1 MQNRM
6 KVHMFAA
13 GILLAAAVVLAG
25 CGRESR
31 SQQSAQAVTSD
42 LISDETEPDSGA
54 QDSVK
59 EDTGGEEPV
68 DYTGGTQ
75 DLTVNDREVSTQFY
89 TLTVPEEWIGQ
100 VTYRYYQL
108 PENGEYR
115 LEIFENTSAVAT
127 DGLGG
132 RVAAILLKT
141 SYGEETGLR
150 STEYLGRLHSEN
162 GSFFYVLL
170 ENPTQEQFTE
180 GSRTAYDGIRL
191 GTQSMKSRIEGRDG
205 YSFETGSVPEEN
217 EETEPDKE

>member
-6 KVHMFAA
+6 KVHMLTA
-13 GILLAAAVVLAG
+13 GILLAAVTVFTG
-25 CGRESR
+25 CGRDSR

-54 QDSVK
+54 PDSVEEETGK
-59 EDTGGEEPV
+59 ETAV
-68 DYTGGTQ
+68 DYSDGTQ
-75 DLTVNDREVSTQFY
+75 DLIVSGGEVSTQFY
-89 TLTVPEEWIGQ
+89 TLTVPEEWTGQ
-100 VTYRYYQL
+100 VTYRYFQL

-127 DGLGG
+127 EGLGG
-132 RVAAILLKT
+132 LVAAILVRT

-150 STEYLGRLHSEN
+150 STEYLGRLYGEDGN
-162 GSFFYVLL
+162 FYYVLL

-191 GTQSMKSRIEGRDG
+191 GTQSMKSRITGRDG
-205 YSFETGSVPEEN
+205 YSFETGAP
-217 EETEPDKE
+217 P